1 MRKYLKEILPAVIVA
16 FISSFMLFIYEPII
30 MYVSNSTDFWFDIK
44 ILISC
49 TSIIFFIA
57 FFAIFIG
64 YNIVYLLTKY
74 VFKEKEKIY
83 RAFLVIGFVLFL
95 VTYIQGNFLA
105 GKLPVLDG
113 SPIEWNNY
121 TTLSVIS
128 GLLLIVAFGVAI
140 FMVIKLKMEKCVK
153 IFSYISCAIFFM
165 LSISLVST
173 CISKGEAIRKKEYIT
188 TATARNINKY
198 SSKKNFI
205 IFMLDAIDAETAEGV
220 YQSNE
225 QYQKALKDFTY
236 YPDTVG
242 AYPFTRDSVPLVLS
256 GVWSENKTDFGT
268 FYNDAMDQSRLLNM
282 LNREEYVANIYD
294 DEFAYE
300 REGVKQIQNID
311 LNNKVDA
318 AKFIKQEIKY
328 DLYKYLPY
336 YLKRYS
342 RIEEMDFKT
351 TRKEDE
357 KAENTFVWDDKIFYN
372 DYLNQDVEITN
383 QNEFKFIHI
392 EGAHHPFNCDKNLN
406 DIENGTYEDK
416 IEASFTIIEKYIGYL
431 KENGVYDNTA
441 IIIMADH
448 GFWFDTDVESLLK
461 RQNPMFYVKGFNET
475 HEERQVSDEKM
486 SFDYLQDLYVALLE
500 GKKTDELFENIDN
513 SGPRRFLL
521 YVISGYDHMVEYMQ
535 YGHSKNLETLKET
548 GNVYDR

>member
-1 MRKYLKEILPAVIVA
+1 
-16 FISSFMLFIYEPII
+16 
-30 MYVSNSTDFWFDIK
+30 
-44 ILISC
+44 
-49 TSIIFFIA
+49 
-57 FFAIFIG
+57 
-64 YNIVYLLTKY
+64 
-74 VFKEKEKIY
+74 
-83 RAFLVIGFVLFL
+83 
-95 VTYIQGNFLA
+95 
-105 GKLPVLDG
+105 
-113 SPIEWNNY
+113 
-121 TTLSVIS
+121 
-128 GLLLIVAFGVAI
+128 
-140 FMVIKLKMEKCVK
+140 
-153 IFSYISCAIFFM
+153 
-165 LSISLVST
+165 
-173 CISKGEAIRKKEYIT
+173 
-188 TATARNINKY
+188 
-198 SSKKNFI
+198 
-205 IFMLDAIDAETAEGV
+205 
-220 YQSNE
+220 
-225 QYQKALKDFTY
+225 
-236 YPDTVG
+236 
-242 AYPFTRDSVPLVLS
+242 
-256 GVWSENKTDFGT
+256 
-268 FYNDAMDQSRLLNM
+268 
-282 LNREEYVANIYD
+282 
-294 DEFAYE
+294 
-300 REGVKQIQNID
+300 
-311 LNNKVDA
+311 
-318 AKFIKQEIKY
+318 
-328 DLYKYLPY
+328 
-336 YLKRYS
+336 
-342 RIEEMDFKT
+342 MDFKT